1 MATPATPHPTEI
13 VMFPQDTVFP
23 QDTRTS
29 IRGSMRAG
37 NVSEGLS
44 WREYQIVES
53 IRVSQGYWLMQELDS
68 WVPVELVVDASI
80 GAEQRAT

>member
-1 MATPATPHPTEI
+1 
-13 VMFPQDTVFP
+13 
-23 QDTRTS
+23 
-29 IRGSMRAG
+29 MRAG

>member
-1 MATPATPHPTEI
+1 MRDHWNANLQKTIECELK
-13 VMFPQDTVFP
+13 VFP